1 MSASPPLPPRAIV
14 LLGQQRFDAV
24 VGDQVRGLGVQG
36 RIAVI
41 TAGWQERESED
52 QELCEHLG
60 CETVNLRLHRRAE
73 MIFAQDPD
81 LRAIH
86 RTRQQKL
93 RHKQDFYRIR
103 LEHELAANHVIRQR
117 HAPKDVL
124 EEEESAS
131 LNAIRALDAFHLEQ
145 LDKVHGDYE
154 KEAALG
160 ERETVAPHREEIRA
174 LLRSCAAVAIA
185 GGHVASLLN
194 RLHMFDVAAGLD
206 GHVIFAWSGGAMTL
220 TDRIILFHDSPPQGP
235 GASELLGRGLGLVN
249 DVVVFP
255 QPETRLRLDDP
266 ERVSVLARRF
276 APARSLAF
284 PKGAHVTCES
294 GTLVR
299 PTNVIELG
307 ANGTTHPF
315 DVEGHHAMAEGG
327 AP

>member
-1 MSASPPLPPRAIV
+1 MAPSSPPTPPRAIV

-24 VGDQVRGLGVQG
+24 VGDQVRGLEVDG

-52 QELCEHLG
+52 DELCEHLG
-60 CETVNLRLHRRAE
+60 TETVNLRLHRRAE

-81 LRAIH
+81 LRALH
-86 RTRQQKL
+86 RQRQQKL

-117 HAPKDVL
+117 QAPEDVL
-124 EEEESAS
+124 HEEEGAS
-131 LNAIRALDAFHLEQ
+131 VNAIRALDTYHLEQ
-145 LDKVHGDYE
+145 LDAVHGHYE
-154 KEAALG
+154 QEANLAD
-160 ERETVAPHREEIRA
+160 RESVKPHREEIRET
-174 LLRSCAAVAIA
+174 LQGCAAIAIA

-194 RLHMFDVAAGLD
+194 RLYMFDIRSCLN

-220 TDRIILFHDSPPQGP
+220 TDRIVLFHDSPPQGP
-235 GASELLGRGLGLVN
+235 GASELLGRGLSLVN

-255 QPETRLRLDDP
+255 QPETRLRLDDC

-276 APARSLAF
+276 APARCLAF
-284 PKGAHVTCES
+284 PKGAHVTSQNGLLE
-294 GTLVR
+294 R
-299 PTNVIELG
+299 PTNVIGLC
-307 ANGTTHPF
+307 ADGTAQAF
-315 DVEGHHAMAEGG
+315 DSATGD